1 MAKSPLGLFAGRILK
16 AKKKRQRWSI
26 SLYKRRKLG
35 LDKKSNPLGGAP
47 QARGIVLEKVG
58 VEAKQPNS
66 AVRKCVRVQLIKN
79 GKKVYKFG
87 FGQSPFPVPE
97 TIVSALKNNA
107 NKNTYLPMQGLEEL
121 RSAIANY
128 LNKNNNNNFKSDDIL
143 IGPGTKELMFLTQI
157 AFQGEVLLPAPSW
170 VSYQPQALIAKNKVH
185 WIQTTD
191 SSNWFPT
198 AEQLENKIK
207 NIKNKNLLLFI
218 NSPNNPS
225 GTVCKNLQEIA
236 EVAKKYRLII
246 LSDEIY
252 SQLTFDNQYKSI
264 SNFYPEGTIVST
276 GLSKWC
282 GAGGWRLGFFAIPD
296 QLKVLKNSL
305 KILSSESFTSVSA
318 PIQYAAIEAYKGDH
332 SAYLNTVRKI
342 LSFAGNYVYENLKSN
357 VINVTKPEGG
367 FYLFPEFTNAKFSTS
382 SEMCNDILNK
392 TGVALLPGSDFGLD
406 SNKMIARLSYTD
418 FDGSNFLK
426 NTSGSKNLDKAD
438 LEKYAPNIVEGVIKL
453 KKWSNSL

>member
-1 MAKSPLGLFAGRILK
+1 MNKIIKDQINQLRPSATLAINEESNRLK
-16 AKKKRQRWSI
+16 RS
-26 SLYKRRKLG
+26 
-35 LDKKSNPLGGAP
+35 
-47 QARGIVLEKVG
+47 
-58 VEAKQPNS
+58 
-66 AVRKCVRVQLIKN
+66 
-79 GKKVYKFG
+79 GKEVYKFG
-87 FGQSPFPVPE
+87 FGQSPFPVPDS
-97 TIVSALKNNA
+97 IVSALKNNA

-128 LNKNNNNNFKSDDIL
+128 LNKNNNNNFKSEDII

-198 AEQLENKIK
+198 AGQLENKIK

-252 SQLTFDNQYKSI
+252 SQLAFDNQYRSI

-318 PIQYAAIEAYKGDH
+318 PIQYAAIEAYNGDH
-332 SAYLNTVRKI
+332 SVYLNTVRKI

-367 FYLFPEFTNAKFSTS
+367 FYLFPEFMNAKFSSS
-382 SEMCNDILNK
+382 SEMCKDILNK
-392 TGVALLPGSDFGLD
+392 TGVSLLPGSDFGLD
-406 SNKMIARLSYTD
+406 SNKMVVRLSYTD
-418 FDGSNFLK
+418 FDGSSFLK
-426 NTSGSKNLDKAD
+426 NTLGSKNLDKAD
-438 LEKYAPNIVEGVIKL
+438 LEKYAPNVVEGVTKL
-453 KKWSNSL
+453 KQWSNLL

>member
-1 MAKSPLGLFAGRILK
+1 MNKIIKDQINQLRPSSTLAINEESNRLK
-16 AKKKRQRWSI
+16 RS
-26 SLYKRRKLG
+26 
-35 LDKKSNPLGGAP
+35 
-47 QARGIVLEKVG
+47 
-58 VEAKQPNS
+58 
-66 AVRKCVRVQLIKN
+66 

-87 FGQSPFPVPE
+87 FGQSPFPVPDS
-97 TIVSALKNNA
+97 IISALKNNA

-121 RSAIANY
+121 RLAIANY
-128 LNKNNNNNFKSDDIL
+128 LNKNNNNNFKSEDIL
-143 IGPGTKELMFLTQI
+143 IGPGTKELMLLTQI

-207 NIKNKNLLLFI
+207 SIENKNLLLFI

-225 GTVCKNLQEIA
+225 GTICKNLQEIA
-236 EVAKKYRLII
+236 EVAKKYKLII

-252 SQLTFDNQYKSI
+252 SQLTFDNQYRSI
-264 SNFYPEGTIVST
+264 SNYYPERTIVST

-367 FYLFPEFTNAKFSTS
+367 FYLFPEFTNAKFSSS
-382 SEMCNDILNK
+382 SEMCKDILNK
-392 TGVALLPGSDFGLD
+392 TGIALLPGSDFGLD
-406 SNKMIARLSYTD
+406 SNKMLARLSYTD
-418 FDGSNFLK
+418 FDGTNFLR
-426 NTSGSKNLDKAD
+426 NTLGSNKLDDAD
-438 LEKYAPNIVEGVIKL
+438 LKKNAPNIVDGVSLL
-453 KKWSNSL
+453 KRWSNSL

>member
-1 MAKSPLGLFAGRILK
+1 MNKIIKDQINQLRPSATLAINEESNRLK
-16 AKKKRQRWSI
+16 RS
-26 SLYKRRKLG
+26 
-35 LDKKSNPLGGAP
+35 
-47 QARGIVLEKVG
+47 
-58 VEAKQPNS
+58 
-66 AVRKCVRVQLIKN
+66 

-87 FGQSPFPVPE
+87 FGQSPFPVPDS
-97 TIVSALKNNA
+97 IISALKNNA
-107 NKNTYLPMQGLEEL
+107 NKNTYFPMQGLEEL

-128 LNKNNNNNFKSDDIL
+128 LNKNNNNNFKSEDII

-252 SQLTFDNQYKSI
+252 SQLTFDSQYKSI

-332 SAYLNTVRKI
+332 SVYLNTVRKI

-367 FYLFPEFTNAKFSTS
+367 FYLFPEFMNAKFSSS
-382 SEMCNDILNK
+382 SEMCKDILNK

-406 SNKMIARLSYTD
+406 NNKMVVRLSYTD

-426 NTSGSKNLDKAD
+426 NTLGSKNLDKAD
-438 LEKYAPNIVEGVIKL
+438 LEKYAPNIVEGVTKL
-453 KKWSNSL
+453 KEWSSSL

>member
-1 MAKSPLGLFAGRILK
+1 
-16 AKKKRQRWSI
+16 
-26 SLYKRRKLG
+26 
-35 LDKKSNPLGGAP
+35 
-47 QARGIVLEKVG
+47 
-58 VEAKQPNS
+58 
-66 AVRKCVRVQLIKN
+66 
-79 GKKVYKFG
+79 
-87 FGQSPFPVPE
+87 
-97 TIVSALKNNA
+97 
-107 NKNTYLPMQGLEEL
+107 MQGLEEL

-128 LNKNNNNNFKSDDIL
+128 LNKNNNNNFKSEDII

-185 WIQTTD
+185 WIQTTKN
-191 SSNWFPT
+191 SNWFPT

-207 NIKNKNLLLFI
+207 SIKNKNLLLFI

-225 GTVCKNLQEIA
+225 GTVCNNLQEIA
-236 EVAKKYRLII
+236 EVAKKHKLII

-252 SQLTFDNQYKSI
+252 SQLTFDNLYKSI

-296 QLKVLKNSL
+296 QLKVLKSSL

-318 PIQYAAIEAYKGDH
+318 PIQYAAIEAYKSDH

-367 FYLFPEFTNAKFSTS
+367 FYLFPEFMNAKFSSS
-382 SEMCNDILNK
+382 SEMCKDILNK

-406 SNKMIARLSYTD
+406 NNKMVVRLSYTD

-426 NTSGSKNLDKAD
+426 NTLGSKNLDKAD

>member
-1 MAKSPLGLFAGRILK
+1 MNKFIKDQINQLK
-16 AKKKRQRWSI
+16 PSATLTINEESNR
-26 SLYKRRKLG
+26 L
-35 LDKKSNPLGGAP
+35 KKS
-47 QARGIVLEKVG
+47 
-58 VEAKQPNS
+58 
-66 AVRKCVRVQLIKN
+66 

-87 FGQSPFPVPE
+87 FGQSPFPVPDS
-97 TIVSALKNNA
+97 IISALKNNA

-121 RSAIANY
+121 RLAIANY

-185 WIQTTD
+185 WIQTTN

-198 AEQLENKIK
+198 AEQLEDKIK
-207 NIKNKNLLLFI
+207 SIENKNLLLFI

-236 EVAKKYRLII
+236 EVAKKHKLII

-264 SNFYPEGTIVST
+264 SNYYPERTIVST

-342 LSFAGNYVYENLKSN
+342 LSFVGNYVYENLKSN

-426 NTSGSKNLDKAD
+426 NTLGSKNLDKAD

>member
-1 MAKSPLGLFAGRILK
+1 MNK
-16 AKKKRQRWSI
+16 
-26 SLYKRRKLG
+26 
-35 LDKKSNPLGGAP
+35 
-47 QARGIVLEKVG
+47 
-58 VEAKQPNS
+58 
-66 AVRKCVRVQLIKN
+66 LIKEQIGQLKPSATLAIN
-79 GKKVYKFG
+79 EESNRLKRSGKKVYKFG
-87 FGQSPFPVPE
+87 FGQSPFPVPDS
-97 TIVSALKNNA
+97 IISALKSNA
-107 NKNTYLPMQGLEEL
+107 SKNTYLPMQGLEEL
-121 RSAIANY
+121 RLAIANY
-128 LNKNNNNNFKSDDIL
+128 LNKNNNNNFKSEDIL
-143 IGPGTKELMFLTQI
+143 IGPGTKELMFLIQI

-170 VSYQPQALIAKNKVH
+170 VSYQPQALIAQNKVH

-198 AEQLENKIK
+198 AKQLENKIK
-207 NIKNKNLLLFI
+207 SIKDKNLLLFI

-225 GTVCKNLQEIA
+225 GSVCKNLQEIA
-236 EVAKKYRLII
+236 EVAKKYKLII

-264 SNFYPEGTIVST
+264 SIFYPEGTIVSS

-282 GAGGWRLGFFAIPD
+282 GAGGWRLGFFAIPE
-296 QLKVLKNSL
+296 QLRVLKNSL
-305 KILSSESFTSVSA
+305 KVLSSESFTSVSA

-342 LSFAGNYVYENLKSN
+342 LFFAGNYVYENLKSN

-426 NTSGSKNLDKAD
+426 NTLGSKNLDKGD

>member
-1 MAKSPLGLFAGRILK
+1 MNKIIKDQINQLRPSATLAINEE
-16 AKKKRQRWSI
+16 
-26 SLYKRRKLG
+26 
-35 LDKKSNPLGGAP
+35 SN
-47 QARGIVLEKVG
+47 R
-58 VEAKQPNS
+58 
-66 AVRKCVRVQLIKN
+66 LIRS

-87 FGQSPFPVPE
+87 FGQSPFPVPDS
-97 TIVSALKNNA
+97 IISALKNNA

-128 LNKNNNNNFKSDDIL
+128 LNKNNNNNFKSEDII

-252 SQLTFDNQYKSI
+252 SQLTFDSQYKSI

-318 PIQYAAIEAYKGDH
+318 PIQYAAIEAYNGDH
-332 SAYLNTVRKI
+332 SVYLNTVRKI

-367 FYLFPEFTNAKFSTS
+367 FYLFPEFMNAKFSSS
-382 SEMCNDILNK
+382 SEMCKDILNK

-406 SNKMIARLSYTD
+406 NNKMVVRLSYTD

-426 NTSGSKNLDKAD
+426 NTLGSKNLDKVD
-438 LEKYAPNIVEGVIKL
+438 LEKYAPNIVEGVIRL